1 MILGFALGLLWLIAE
16 EGEGDPSLAIFI
28 WFSFPFILYLMF
40 PILTNA
46 FWILPKFLYKRKYG
60 RFALLY
66 FANIS
71 FWAFIGLL
79 LKDWIG
85 YSKNMYWK
93 QWVYLFGIMLVATG
107 FKIAKDIV
115 LLRVKSQQAELD
127 TLKAQLQ
134 PHFFFNTLNNL
145 YGLAVIKSDKL
156 PGLMLKL
163 SDLMRYSL
171 YHTQNNWVSLS
182 KEIEYLKNYIELEK
196 IRLSGKM
203 SVKLEQSGDFEGKQI
218 PPLLLLC
225 PIENAFK
232 HAVPNK
238 DKASISINIS
248 RKENH
253 LELLVMNPVRLD
265 GGKIKEEKDSGIG
278 LMNLRKRLAISYP
291 HKHQLDYGVEDSIYV
306 FKMSVAL

>member
-1 MILGFALGLLWLIAE
+1 MAFALGLLWLVAE

-28 WFSFPFILYLMF
+28 WFSFPFILYLTF

-46 FWILPKFLYKRKYG
+46 FWILPKFLYKKKWG
-60 RFALLY
+60 QFVLLY
-66 FANIS
+66 LANIS
-71 FWAFIGLL
+71 FWAFIGLVF
-79 LKDWIG
+79 KDWIG

-93 QWVYLFGIMLVATG
+93 QWVYLFGVMLVATG

-171 YHTQNNWVSLS
+171 YHTQNDWVSLS
-182 KEIEYLKNYIELEK
+182 KEMEYLKNYIELEK

-203 SVKLEQSGDFEGKQI
+203 SVQLEEEGAFEDKRI

-238 DKASISINIS
+238 QKDTISINIS
-248 RKENH
+248 RKENQ
-253 LELLVMNPVRLD
+253 LNVAVENPIRLSGRKD
-265 GGKIKEEKDSGIG
+265 VEDKEGGIG
-278 LMNLRKRLAISYP
+278 LVNLKKRLALSYP
-291 HKHQLDYGVEDSIYV
+291 NKHQLDYGVEDSNYV